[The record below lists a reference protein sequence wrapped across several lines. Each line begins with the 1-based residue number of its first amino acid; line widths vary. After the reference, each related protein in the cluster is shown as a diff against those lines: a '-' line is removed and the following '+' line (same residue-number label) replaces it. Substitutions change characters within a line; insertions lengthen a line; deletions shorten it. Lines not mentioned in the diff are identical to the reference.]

1 MEIQCLPHYITA
13 RNWAGQ
19 VVQEETPLS
28 TITTDQLLAA
38 RMDELRH
45 CTWNDSREIC
55 QQIREDAPGKMWL
68 LLDDHTYATVY
79 DGKAGPAVLSFF
91 HDEEA
96 SLVFSDHAEA
106 VLDGYEVPLDALRD
120 VVG

>member
-1 MEIQCLPHYITA
+1 MS
-13 RNWAGQ
+13 
-19 VVQEETPLS
+19 S
-28 TITTDQLLAA
+28 TITTEQLLAA
-38 RMDELRH
+38 RIDELRH
-45 CTWNDSREIC
+45 STWNDSRHIC
-55 QQIREDAPGKMWL
+55 QQIQEDAGGKVWL
-68 LLDDHTYATVY
+68 LLDEHTYATIY

-106 VLDGYEVPLDALRD
+106 VLDGYEVLLDTLRE